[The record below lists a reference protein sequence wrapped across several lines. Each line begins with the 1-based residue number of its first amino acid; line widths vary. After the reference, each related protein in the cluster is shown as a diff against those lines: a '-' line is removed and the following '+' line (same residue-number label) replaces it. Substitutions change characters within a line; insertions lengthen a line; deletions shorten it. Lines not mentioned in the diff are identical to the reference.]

1 MSVQHILDVGSA
13 AVPQD
18 AIIRSCAWST
28 LLRYLKR
35 KLVHPDN
42 VIGVTTQLL
51 SQTSATMHTA
61 FDDLVGVAEI
71 QHWTRPR
78 QAVQFAAKYVA
89 SRFLWLTPLFETLQV
104 HVQRVTTM
112 QVTCLVFLLKLYLPA
127 ELSFERAM
135 ELNRFRRRVAKLVGL
150 RYSQS
155 WCAAWVARRWN
166 YVGHVLRFEEDHI
179 TKRSLKCLHEAKGR
193 GGPKQSLFTWA
204 CRFAASVYHMG
215 PLISVAE
222 LEGLASDRQ
231 NWMAKSQ
238 SVQEHH
244 MQSTT
249 LYTVSHWDKPL
260 RLFVAPVSWLQA
272 LLMTV
277 TPEGTYAMHWVSSE
291 HGLMRSP
298 LPAMSYVPV
307 SLQEVLVLEADDVAR
322 RMYSEL
328 SVVWLFEIVPQALY
342 DHLVCK
348 LAE

>member
-1 MSVQHILDVGSA
+1 
-13 AVPQD
+13 
-18 AIIRSCAWST
+18 
-28 LLRYLKR
+28 
-35 KLVHPDN
+35 
-42 VIGVTTQLL
+42 
-51 SQTSATMHTA
+51 
-61 FDDLVGVAEI
+61 
-71 QHWTRPR
+71 
-78 QAVQFAAKYVA
+78 
-89 SRFLWLTPLFETLQV
+89 
-104 HVQRVTTM
+104 
-112 QVTCLVFLLKLYLPA
+112 
-127 ELSFERAM
+127 
-135 ELNRFRRRVAKLVGL
+135 
-150 RYSQS
+150 
-155 WCAAWVARRWN
+155 
-166 YVGHVLRFEEDHI
+166 
-179 TKRSLKCLHEAKGR
+179 
-193 GGPKQSLFTWA
+193 
-204 CRFAASVYHMG
+204 MG

-277 TPEGTYAMHWVSSE
+277 TPEGTYALHWVSSE

-298 LPAMSYVPV
+298 VPAYVYVHVVKFFRPLQMTSSALAFPTFVPV
-307 SLQEVLVLEADDVAR
+307 SLQEVLMLEADDVAR